1 MQEEGKVEE
10 NTLPS
15 SNYDVS
21 GYLAGNVPVSDYGTA
36 D

>member
-1 MQEEGKVEE
+1 MQEEGKVED
-10 NTLPS
+10 TLPS

-21 GYLAGNVPVSDYGTA
+21 GFLAGNVPVRDYGTA

>member
-1 MQEEGKVEE
+1 MQEEGKVED
-10 NTLPS
+10 TLPS
-15 SNYDVS
+15 SNYEIS